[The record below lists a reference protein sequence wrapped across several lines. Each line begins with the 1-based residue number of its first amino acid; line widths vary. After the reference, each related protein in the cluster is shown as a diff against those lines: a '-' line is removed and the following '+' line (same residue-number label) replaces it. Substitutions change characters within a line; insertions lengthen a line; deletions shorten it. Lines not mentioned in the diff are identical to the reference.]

1 MLDAVTEKLCSELK
15 ERGIEA
21 VRAFPAQD
29 VPDGAAVAVG
39 LKKASVGP
47 GGFGDYLGLA
57 GGEERFGVRCRA
69 VFSLDIFSPPP
80 GGSAGLSKAADALMA
95 ALGSMAGGGSAE
107 LNIGAAEFDAKLCRL
122 RCRCELGAQFWLV
135 RESAEPGGGFEEFVV
150 KGMILDAIE

>member
-57 GGEERFGVRCRA
+57 GGEERMIPPVHCGAVVDTTGAGDAFSGGLAAALSRGMGFFDAGIWDYIPFVSGFKSGGPGAGV
-69 VFSLDIFSPPP
+69 
-80 GGSAGLSKAADALMA
+80 AADYLFVPASGYVGFVDSVQPLF
-95 ALGSMAGGGSAE
+95 L
-107 LNIGAAEFDAKLCRL
+107 LPDREF
-122 RCRCELGAQFWLV
+122 
-135 RESAEPGGGFEEFVV
+135 PG
-150 KGMILDAIE
+150 K

>member
-57 GGEERFGVRCRA
+57 VGEERFGVRCKA

-80 GGSAGLSKAADALMA
+80 GGSAGL
-95 ALGSMAGGGSAE
+95 
-107 LNIGAAEFDAKLCRL
+107 
-122 RCRCELGAQFWLV
+122 
-135 RESAEPGGGFEEFVV
+135 
-150 KGMILDAIE
+150 